1 MRFWFRTKRQQWQQ
15 QRQLLEAAMAISDQ
29 LAALNQN
36 LSDLKTSVD
45 AAVAALQAAAAVPAG
60 LEQTLADANTGIA
73 GATAALKAA
82 TPTA

>member
-1 MRFWFRTKRQQWQQ
+1 
-15 QRQLLEAAMAISDQ
+15 MALTDQ

-36 LSDLKTSVD
+36 LSDLKTAVD

-60 LEQTLADANTGIA
+60 LEQTLADANTAIG

-82 TPTA
+82 TPAPAAPAPVA